1 MKNISKCVLVS
12 LTMDG
17 DFHVVAEAGLS
28 KVGVAFPCFDVF
40 SGDGNA
46 TSSQGLQS
54 QYVSVNMF
62 YSDTP
67 TSVCAWTNVYAESAL
82 LALRSD

>member
-1 MKNISKCVLVS
+1 MPTVFKWIETELQGILECVRNISKCALVC

-17 DFHVVAEAGLS
+17 DVHIVAEAGLS

-46 TSSQGLQS
+46 PSAQVLQS
-54 QYVSVNMF
+54 QYVLK
-62 YSDTP
+62 
-67 TSVCAWTNVYAESAL
+67 C
-82 LALRSD
+82 